1 MTENSLISL
10 YCIVD
15 DFIQRFIETSTGKK
29 NEALYYGNRGPK
41 WRMPIA
47 DVVTLNLVRMFDR
60 IADVKT
66 FLKIE
71 QLNKVSTLE
80 VVQFVREKRIRQSAS
95 LKLCKLDV
103 YFQPRYL
110 SG

>member
-29 NEALYYGNRGPK
+29 NEALYYGKQCPK
-41 WRMPIA
+41 RRMPIA

-80 VVQFVREKRIRQSAS
+80 VVQFVRDSAHIIY
-95 LKLCKLDV
+95 DV
-103 YFQPRYL
+103 CRMANSQCFSAAPF
-110 SG
+110 